1 MLLNTLPAEIVRVL
15 KSGRKTIAEHYE
27 TSSILFCDIVGSTP
41 LFSGMAPEEVVDWL
55 NEIFS
60 GFDQL
65 VEKHGLEK
73 IGTIGDS
80 YMVAAGVPTPRADHA
95 KAIAGLALDIVQS
108 LKNMPARNGKR
119 IEFRLG
125 INSGPVVAGVIGDS
139 KYQYDLW
146 GDAVNIASRMEQHG
160 EPGRVHISAATYD
173 LIKDDFECDP
183 RGEIRIKG
191 KGMMETWFLAERN
204 HE

>member
-1 MLLNTLPAEIVRVL
+1 MFAFAGYFVAKATSERRRADALLLDTLPAEIVRVL

-80 YMVAAGVPTPRADHA
+80 YIRDSPDCFSQPPTM
-95 KAIAGLALDIVQS
+95 IAEWASD
-108 LKNMPARNGKR
+108 R
-119 IEFRLG
+119 E
-125 INSGPVVAGVIGDS
+125 SGP
-139 KYQYDLW
+139 
-146 GDAVNIASRMEQHG
+146 
-160 EPGRVHISAATYD
+160 EPS
-173 LIKDDFECDP
+173 
-183 RGEIRIKG
+183 
-191 KGMMETWFLAERN
+191 
-204 HE
+204 